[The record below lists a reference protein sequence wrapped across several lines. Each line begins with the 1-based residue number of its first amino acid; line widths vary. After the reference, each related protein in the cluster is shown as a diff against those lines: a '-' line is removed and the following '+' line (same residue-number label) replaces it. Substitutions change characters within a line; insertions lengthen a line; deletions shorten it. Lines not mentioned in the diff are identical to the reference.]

1 LAVDHDPLHLELLTV
16 LLLQDG
22 HQVCATVDPELAIK
36 SLRSTPTDLVAIE
49 LALPGHD
56 GERVCRH
63 LRQLRPHV
71 PIMIVSSRDRED
83 DVVRGLLF
91 ADDYV
96 RKPVWPREFLARVKA
111 LLRRGGPA
119 MGSER
124 EHQNLAIGEIELELN
139 HMHAVVNGEQVLLT
153 PREFSLLYALMENS
167 NRVLN
172 REQLIE
178 RAWGNE
184 FPGVTKTVDVCIL
197 RLRKKLQR
205 HLVTGSYIQTTRGF
219 GYKFEVPPDAGQRKQ
234 APAKVKGGSPGQSG
248 WRSTPGSPSR
258 PGSRMPVSWE
268 DQKEA
273 NSVTVS

>member
-119 MGSER
+119 IGSER

-139 HMHAVVNGEQVLLT
+139 HMHAVVNGQQILLT
-153 PREFSLLYALMENS
+153 PREFSLLYALMENN

-178 RAWGNE
+178 RAWGND

-197 RLRKKLQR
+197 RLRKKLQP
-205 HLVTGSYIQTTRGF
+205 HLVMGSYIQTSRGF
-219 GYKFEVPPDAGQRKQ
+219 GYKFECQPPRTSGYRLQPGPRAAALVGRAGGVR
-234 APAKVKGGSPGQSG
+234 
-248 WRSTPGSPSR
+248 
-258 PGSRMPVSWE
+258 
-268 DQKEA
+268 
-273 NSVTVS
+273 

>member
-1 LAVDHDPLHLELLTV
+1 
-16 LLLQDG
+16 
-22 HQVCATVDPELAIK
+22 
-36 SLRSTPTDLVAIE
+36 
-49 LALPGHD
+49 
-56 GERVCRH
+56 
-63 LRQLRPHV
+63 
-71 PIMIVSSRDRED
+71 MIVSSRDREE

-111 LLRRGGPA
+111 LLRRGGYAP
-119 MGSER
+119 GPNPEQ
-124 EHQNLAIGEIELELN
+124 QNLAIGEIELELN
-139 HMHAVVNGEQVLLT
+139 HMHAVVNGENVRLT

-205 HLVTGSYIQTTRGF
+205 HLVTRRHIQTTRGF
-219 GYKFEVPPDAGQRKQ
+219 GYKFEIPPDAGLGKQ
-234 APAKVKGGSPGQSG
+234 AAAKVKGGSPGRSG
-248 WRSTPGSPSR
+248 WRSTAGSPSR
-258 PGSRMPVSWE
+258 PGSRMPVS
-268 DQKEA
+268 KPIL
-273 NSVTVS
+273 